1 MKKIKI
7 KYIVKQK
14 QSISTFYG
22 EGHTLGNFIRSII
35 RNIRSV
41 EFSGYNVPHPSENT
55 MNMSII
61 SKNPVNHLNL
71 LILAVKIS
79 GELSVLV
86 NNLFLL
92 SAENYFRFMY

>member
-7 KYIVKQK
+7 RYIIKKK
-14 QSISTFYG
+14 QSIITFSG
-22 EGHTLGNFIRSII
+22 EGHTMGNFIRSII
-35 RNIRSV
+35 RNIGSV

-55 MNMSII
+55 MNLSII
-61 SKNPVNHLNL
+61 SKTPVNHLNL

-92 SAENYFRFMY
+92 TAETYFRFAY